1 MIPSDS
7 QIIIT
12 LSPAKES
19 VIARKDERKWI
30 QVVSEVEKVF
40 HGVPVNVCKVRHLA
54 HGHKESLDC
63 RNGIILQK
71 DRTRV
76 HTWVDRQRYSCSGAQ
91 LQKLI
96 GGGIEELGMV
106 RFTRQRGKIR
116 KLRGLIG

>member
-1 MIPSDS
+1 MTPSDR
-7 QIIIT
+7 IMIT

-19 VIARKDERKWI
+19 IVARKDERKWI

-54 HGHKESLDC
+54 HANKESLDC

-76 HTWVDRQRYSCSGAQ
+76 HTWVDRRRYSCSITQ
-91 LQKLI
+91 LRKLI
-96 GGGIEELGMV
+96 DGGIEEIGMV
-106 RFTRQRGKIR
+106 EFTRQQGKIG
-116 KLRGLIG
+116 KLQGGIG

>member
-1 MIPSDS
+1 MTLSDRVV
-7 QIIIT
+7 IT
-12 LSPAKES
+12 LSSTKES
-19 VIARKDERKWI
+19 VIARKDEQKWI

-54 HGHKESLDC
+54 HANKQSFDC

-76 HTWVDRQRYSCSGAQ
+76 HTWVDRQRYSCSVTQ

-96 GGGIEELGMV
+96 DGGVEEIGMV
-106 RFTRQRGKIR
+106 RFTRQPGKIR
-116 KLRGLIG
+116 RLPGLIE